1 METTVDVLE
10 ALKTRISC
18 RAFLDKPVPEEKV
31 RAILDGAKWS
41 PSGGNLQPWH
51 VYVVANQR
59 LKDFLALIAEK
70 QKTSPFGEGS
80 EYDIY
85 PKDLKEPYK
94 ARRFKCGED
103 MYATIGVARE
113 NKAGRLQQFARNF
126 QFFDAPAALFFA
138 IDRQMGIDQWADLGM
153 FVQSVMLMA
162 REHGLHTCPQEAWAI
177 WPKTIGEFLNM
188 PSELMLFCGMGLGY
202 MDESAP
208 INGLRTERA
217 PMEEWA
223 SFSGF

>member
-1 METTVDVLE
+1 MNVTE

-18 RAFLDKPVPEEKV
+18 RAFLDKPVPEATV

-51 VYVVANQR
+51 VHVVTGAR
-59 LKDFLALIAEK
+59 LTEFLALIAEK
-70 QKTSPFGEGS
+70 QKATPFGEGS

-94 ARRFKCGED
+94 SRRFKCGED
-103 MYATIGVARE
+103 MYATLGIARE
-113 NKAGRLQQFARNF
+113 DKAGRLMQFARNF
-126 QFFDAPAALFFA
+126 RAFDAPVALFFA

-162 REHGLHTCPQEAWAI
+162 REHGLHTCAQEAWAI
-177 WPKTIGEFLNM
+177 WPKTIAEFLNM
-188 PSELMLFCGMGLGY
+188 PPELMLFCGMGLGY
-202 MDESAP
+202 MDETAP
-208 INGLRTERA
+208 INRLRTDRA

>member
-1 METTVDVLE
+1 MNVTE

-18 RAFLDKPVPEEKV
+18 RAFLDTPVPEATV
-31 RAILDGAKWS
+31 RAILDGAKWA

-51 VYVVANQR
+51 VHVVTGAR
-59 LKDFLALIAEK
+59 LAEFLALIAEK
-70 QKTSPFGEGS
+70 QKTTPFGEGS

-94 ARRFKCGED
+94 SRRFKCGED
-103 MYATIGVARE
+103 MYATLGIARE
-113 NKAGRLQQFARNF
+113 DKAGRLMQFARNF
-126 QFFDAPAALFFA
+126 RAFDAPVALFFA

-153 FVQSVMLMA
+153 FTQSVMLMA
-162 REHGLHTCPQEAWAI
+162 REHGLHTCAQEAWAI
-177 WPKTIGEFLNM
+177 WPKTIAEFLNM
-188 PSELMLFCGMGLGY
+188 PPELMLFCGMGLGF
-202 MDESAP
+202 MDETAP
-208 INGLRTERA
+208 INRLRTDRA

>member
-1 METTVDVLE
+1 MDVLE

-18 RAFLDKPVPEEKV
+18 RVFLDRPVPEATV
-31 RAILDGAKWS
+31 RAVLDGAKWA

-51 VYVVANQR
+51 VYAVAGER
-59 LKDFLALIAEK
+59 LKAFLAIVAEK
-70 QKTSPFGEGS
+70 QKTTPFGEGS

-94 ARRFKCGED
+94 SRRFKCGED

-113 NKAGRLQQFARNF
+113 DKAGRLMQFARNF
-126 QFFDAPAALFFA
+126 RFFDAPVALFFA

-162 REHGLHTCPQEAWAI
+162 RSHGLHTCAQEAWAI
-177 WPKTIGEFLNM
+177 WPRTVAEFVNM
-188 PSELMLFCGMGLGY
+188 PPELMLFCGMGLGY
-202 MDESAP
+202 MDETAP
-208 INGLRTERA
+208 INRLRTDRA
-217 PMEEWA
+217 PMTEWA